1 MVFGLGFKAFLILV
15 ATFLALLPRL
25 EPEPLELE
33 LEPLELELE
42 LLELE
47 LELLEL
53 ELELLELE
61 PPVLLLA
68 WFTSKQVVKM
78 TKISKNLMLKRIFL
92 EMFLCLQ
99 DDTVLFCLPVEVHGY
114 ALYFV

>member
-1 MVFGLGFKAFLILV
+1 MFTLGLGFTAFLILV
-15 ATFLALLPRL
+15 ATFLALLPKL
-25 EPEPLELE
+25 EP
-33 LEPLELELE
+33 
-42 LLELE
+42 LELE

-92 EMFLCLQ
+92 EIFLCLQ